1 MCYSYMG
8 LTKGEEMEKRDL
20 NISFYKAGNGTATR
34 LTVPITWLRKL
45 GVTPEDRT
53 VELFFDEKNN
63 QLILKK
69 K

>member
-1 MCYSYMG
+1 MHKNFYLG
-8 LTKGEEMEKRDL
+8 TKFHRQDL

-53 VELFFDEKNN
+53 VELFFDEENN

>member
-1 MCYSYMG
+1 
-8 LTKGEEMEKRDL
+8 MEKRDL

-45 GVTPEDRT
+45 GVTPEDRA
-53 VELFFDEKNN
+53 VELFFDEENN

>member
-1 MCYSYMG
+1 
-8 LTKGEEMEKRDL
+8 MEKRDL

-45 GVTPEDRT
+45 GITPENRA
-53 VELFFDEKNN
+53 VELFFDEEKK